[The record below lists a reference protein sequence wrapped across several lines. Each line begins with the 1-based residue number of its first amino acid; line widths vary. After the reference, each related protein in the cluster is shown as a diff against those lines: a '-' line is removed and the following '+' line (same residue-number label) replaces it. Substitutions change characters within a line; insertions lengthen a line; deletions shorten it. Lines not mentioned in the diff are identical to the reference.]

1 MKIRLRTKEKIRE
14 EKLKE
19 LQKRAQIKRFLESL
33 SEDRRE
39 NAQKLLEDIN
49 KIQKRQ
55 NRWGIFSFLFIGAF
69 FLMYSFGFAFASLF
83 FKLLIL
89 TSLIAFI
96 FCIYKMFRY
105 GVRANTE
112 KRKLMETIPNER

>member
-1 MKIRLRTKEKIRE
+1 MKIRFRTKEKIRE

-33 SEDRRE
+33 PDDRRVD
-39 NAQKLLEDIN
+39 AQELLEEIN

-55 NRWGIFSFLFIGAF
+55 NRWGIYSFIFIGAF
-69 FLMYSFGFAFASLF
+69 FLMYSFGFAFASLI
-83 FKLLIL
+83 FKILIL
-89 TSLIAFI
+89 TSPIVFI
-96 FCIYKMFRY
+96 FCIYKMFSY

-112 KRKLMETIPNER
+112 KRKLMEMVK